1 MNACEMG
8 SLLLCIVLNV
18 DQSVLLCSLCVPDI
32 DCVFD
37 LCALSSLSP
46 LLLTTVFKPLSILSG
61 GDSKCIL
68 YSNKDT
74 NAYVPKTY
82 SNANNIYSIA
92 YNTNDY
98 MSNTIVAIMIY
109 SIDLRS
115 RKFASQFGL

>member
-8 SLLLCIVLNV
+8 SLLLYIVPNV
-18 DQSVLLCSLCVPDI
+18 DQSVLWCSLCVLDI

-46 LLLTTVFKPLSILSG
+46 LLLATVFKPLSTLSG
-61 GDSKCIL
+61 GGSLFIL

-74 NAYVPKTY
+74 NTYVPKTY

-92 YNTNDY
+92 YTTSED
-98 MSNTIVAIMIY
+98 MSSVIY
-109 SIDLRS
+109 SIDERERS
-115 RKFASQFGL
+115 CASHVSTAD

>member
-1 MNACEMG
+1 MG
-8 SLLLCIVLNV
+8 SLLLCKGMSV
-18 DQSVLLCSLCVPDI
+18 DQLTLLCSLCVLDI
-32 DCVFD
+32 DCVFH

-61 GDSKCIL
+61 GGSLFIL

-82 SNANNIYSIA
+82 STANNIYSIA